1 MLYYKI
7 RNIVEVCVLA
17 RKDKLIKT
25 TALVTA
31 VIILSKVFGLA
42 RDVIT
47 AGYFGTG
54 VENDAYQSAY
64 SLFYVPVLL
73 FNSCITATIVPLFVE
88 EREKFSLKHSNHFA
102 SNALNLFAVAAL
114 IIAAVMYAFCEPIVN
129 LIYQFDARG
138 IALTVKLTR
147 IMLLGLVFNV
157 SSIVISSLLN
167 AMERFMAAQLT
178 GFPLSV
184 AVILAVVVFAPKL
197 GIEAVAWGVFAASV
211 LQVVI
216 LVPSLMGWFEYR
228 PILDLKDKRFHRL
241 LKLAG
246 PAVLSMGISEF
257 NHMIDRSLA
266 SGLPAGSI
274 SAMSYAY
281 KLITFLLGVL
291 MVPLTTIMFSRM
303 SRQAAGDNREGL
315 ISSLRSSIMF
325 ISMVALPVIAVGM
338 TMSTDVVKMIYM
350 RGNFTLESVNLTAS
364 VLLFYLIGVP
374 AFGFRDF
381 MNRTFH
387 AIQDTKTPFK
397 VACLVVV
404 LNIILNLILRRFMGA
419 RGLALATSIASYC
432 GLLAMFILLRKR
444 MGHLGFKHIAVEL
457 IKLIAAALACAAAC
471 LAIGRILPAAS
482 GTIGAV
488 GRLVAATAAG
498 FTAYL
503 LVCFV
508 LRVKMLKATLGG
520 VLRRVRR

>member
-1 MLYYKI
+1 M
-7 RNIVEVCVLA
+7 A

-54 VENDAYQSAY
+54 VENDAYASAY
-64 SLFYVPVLL
+64 TLFYLPVLL
-73 FNSCITATIVPLFVE
+73 FNSCITATIVPLFVQ
-88 EREKFSLKHSNHFA
+88 EREQHSLKQSNHFA

-114 IIAAVMYAFCEPIVN
+114 IISAVMYIFCEPIVN
-129 LIYQFDARG
+129 LIYQFDAQG

-184 AVILAVVVFAPKL
+184 AVILSVVVFAPKI

-211 LQVVI
+211 LQVVVLI
-216 LVPSLMGWFEYR
+216 PALMGWFEYH
-228 PILDLKDKRFHRL
+228 PVLDLKDKRFHRL

-246 PAVLSMGISEF
+246 PAVLSMGVSEI
-257 NHMIDRSLA
+257 NHLIDRSLA

-274 SAMSYAY
+274 SAMNYAY

-303 SRQAAGDNREGL
+303 SRLASAKDNDGLLAALRRSILL
-315 ISSLRSSIMF
+315 ICLA
-325 ISMVALPVIAVGM
+325 ALPVLSVGM
-338 TMSTDVVKMIYM
+338 VMAADVVKMIYM
-350 RGNFTLESVNLTAS
+350 RGNFTIDSVNLTAS
-364 VLLFYLIGVP
+364 VLFYYLIGVL
-374 AFGFRDF
+374 AFGLRDF

-397 VACLVVV
+397 VACLVVGLNIV
-404 LNIILNLILRRFMGA
+404 LNFILRELMGA
-419 RGLALATSIASYC
+419 QGLALATSISSFC
-432 GLLAMFILLRKR
+432 GLAAMFILLRRR
-444 MGHLGFKHIAVEL
+444 MGRLGLKHIAPEL
-457 IKLIAAALACAAAC
+457 VKLILSALCCAAAC
-471 LAIGRILPAAS
+471 A
-482 GTIGAV
+482 AV
-488 GRLVAATAAG
+488 GRALPEANGTLGAFARLAAATAAG
-498 FTAYL
+498 MIAYL
-503 LVCFV
+503 IACLL
-508 LRVKMLKATLGG
+508 LRVQALKAMAREITG
-520 VLRRVRR
+520 RIRK

>member
-1 MLYYKI
+1 M
-7 RNIVEVCVLA
+7 EVCVLA

-54 VENDAYQSAY
+54 IDNDAYQSAY

-88 EREKFSLKHSNHFA
+88 EREKYSLKHSNHFA

-114 IIAAVMYAFCEPIVN
+114 LVSALMYAFCEPIVN
-129 LIYQFDARG
+129 LIYHFDAQG
-138 IALTVKLTR
+138 IAITVKLTR

-157 SSIVISSLLN
+157 SSIVISSMLN

-211 LQVVI
+211 LQVVVLI
-216 LVPSLMGWFEYR
+216 PALMGWFEYK
-228 PILDLKDKRFHRL
+228 PVLDLRDKRFHRL

-266 SGLPAGSI
+266 SGLPTGSI

-303 SRQAAGDNREGL
+303 SRQAAGDNRDGVLASLRNSIML
-315 ISSLRSSIMF
+315 ISL
-325 ISMVALPVIAVGM
+325 VALPVIAVGM
-338 TMSTDVVKMIYM
+338 AMSADVVKMIYM
-350 RGNFTLESVNLTAS
+350 RGNFNLDSVKLTSA
-364 VLLFYLIGVP
+364 VLLFYLIGVLG
-374 AFGFRDF
+374 FGFRDF

-387 AIQDTKTPFK
+387 SLQDTKTPFK

-404 LNIILNLILRRFMGA
+404 LNIILNIILRHFMGA

-432 GLLAMFILLRKR
+432 GLTAMFILLRKR
-444 MGHLGFKHIAVEL
+444 MGHLGFRHIAVEFVKIVL
-457 IKLIAAALACAAAC
+457 AALGCAAAC
-471 LAIGRILPAAS
+471 LAVGRVLPEAN

-488 GRLVAATAAG
+488 GRLVAGTAAG
-498 FTAYL
+498 FIAYL
-503 LVCFV
+503 IICLV
-508 LRVKMLKATLGG
+508 LRVKVLKDMLGG
-520 VLRRVRR
+520 VLGRIRK

>member
-1 MLYYKI
+1 M
-7 RNIVEVCVLA
+7 A

-54 VENDAYQSAY
+54 VENDAYASAY
-64 SLFYVPVLL
+64 TLFYLPVLL

-88 EREKFSLKHSNHFA
+88 EREKHSLQHSNHFA
-102 SNALNLFAVAAL
+102 SNALNLFAVASL
-114 IIAAVMYAFCEPIVN
+114 IIAAVMYIFCEPIVN
-129 LIYQFDARG
+129 LIYQFDANG

-184 AVILAVVVFAPKL
+184 AVILAVVVFAPKI

-216 LVPSLMGWFEYR
+216 LIPALLGWFEYKPVLNLR
-228 PILDLKDKRFHRL
+228 DERFHRL

-246 PAVLSMGISEF
+246 PAVLSMGVSEI
-257 NHMIDRSLA
+257 NHLIDRSLA

-274 SAMSYAY
+274 SAMNYAY

-291 MVPLTTIMFSRM
+291 MVPLTTIMFSKM
-303 SRQAAGDNREGL
+303 SRMATAEDKSGLLSALRRSILL
-315 ISSLRSSIMF
+315 ISV
-325 ISMVALPVIAVGM
+325 VALPVIAVGM
-338 TMSTDVVKMIYM
+338 VMSGDVVKMIYM
-350 RGNFTLESVNLTAS
+350 RGNFTLDSVKLTAG
-364 VLLFYLIGVP
+364 VLLFYLIGVL
-374 AFGFRDF
+374 AFGLRDF

-397 VACLVVV
+397 VACFVVALNIV
-404 LNIILNLILRRFMGA
+404 LNVILRRFMGA
-419 RGLALATSIASYC
+419 RGLALATSISSFC
-432 GLLAMFILLRKR
+432 GLTAMFMLLRKR
-444 MGHLGFKHIAVEL
+444 MGSLGLKHIAVEMAK
-457 IKLIAAALACAAAC
+457 IVVSALCCAAVCAV
-471 LAIGRILPAAS
+471 ISRVLPAAN
-482 GTIGAV
+482 GTLGAFA
-488 GRLVAATAAG
+488 RLVAATAAG
-498 FTAYL
+498 MIVYL
-503 LVCFV
+503 IACLV
-508 LRVKMLKATLGG
+508 LRVEA
-520 VLRRVRR
+520 LRGMVGEITGRIRK

>member
-1 MLYYKI
+1 M
-7 RNIVEVCVLA
+7 A

-54 VENDAYQSAY
+54 VENDAYASAY
-64 SLFYVPVLL
+64 TMFYLPVLL
-73 FNSCITATIVPLFVE
+73 FSSCITATIVPLFVQ
-88 EREKFSLKHSNHFA
+88 EREQHSLQQSNHFA

-114 IIAAVMYAFCEPIVN
+114 LISAAMYIFCEPIVN
-129 LIYQFDARG
+129 LIYQFDAQG

-184 AVILAVVVFAPKL
+184 AVILSVVVFSRKI

-211 LQVVI
+211 LQVVVLI
-216 LVPSLMGWFEYR
+216 PALMGWFEYK
-228 PILDLKDKRFHRL
+228 PVLDLKDKRFHRL

-246 PAVLSMGISEF
+246 PAVLSMGVSEI
-257 NHMIDRSLA
+257 NHLIDRSLA

-274 SAMSYAY
+274 SAMNYAY

-303 SRQAAGDNREGL
+303 SRLASAKDNVGLLAALRRSILL
-315 ISSLRSSIMF
+315 ICLA
-325 ISMVALPVIAVGM
+325 ALPVLAVGM
-338 TMSTDVVKMIYM
+338 VMATDVVKMIYM
-350 RGNFTLESVNLTAS
+350 RGNFTIDSVNLTAS
-364 VLLFYLIGVP
+364 VLFYYLIGVL
-374 AFGFRDF
+374 AFGLRDF

-397 VACLVVV
+397 VACLVVS
-404 LNIILNLILRRFMGA
+404 LNIILNIILRRFMGA
-419 RGLALATSIASYC
+419 RGLALATSISSFC
-432 GLLAMFILLRKR
+432 GLAAMFVLLRKR
-444 MGHLGFKHIAVEL
+444 MGGLGLKHIVPEL
-457 IKLIAAALACAAAC
+457 AKLVVSALCCAAAC
-471 LAIGRILPAAS
+471 VAVGRALPEAS
-482 GTIGAV
+482 GTLGAFA
-488 GRLVAATAAG
+488 RLVAATAAG
-498 FTAYL
+498 MIVYL
-503 LVCFV
+503 IACLL
-508 LRVKMLKATLGG
+508 LRVQALKSMVGEFAG
-520 VLRRVRR
+520 RIRK

>member
-1 MLYYKI
+1 
-7 RNIVEVCVLA
+7 VEEYVLA

-54 VENDAYQSAY
+54 IENDAYASAY
-64 SLFYVPVLL
+64 TLFYLPVLL

-88 EREKFSLKHSNHFA
+88 EKEKYSLQHSNHFA
-102 SNALNLFAVAAL
+102 SNALNLFAVASLL
-114 IIAAVMYAFCEPIVN
+114 ISAVMYIFCEPIVN
-129 LIYQFDARG
+129 LIYQFDANG

-184 AVILAVVVFAPKL
+184 AVIVSVVAFAPKL

-216 LVPSLMGWFEYR
+216 LIPALMGWFEYK
-228 PILDLKDKRFHRL
+228 PVLDLKDKRFHRL

-246 PAVLSMGISEF
+246 PAVLSMGVSEI
-257 NHMIDRSLA
+257 NHLIDRSLA
-266 SGLPAGSI
+266 SGLPTGSI
-274 SAMSYAY
+274 SAMNYAY

-303 SRQAAGDNREGL
+303 SRMAAANDKKGVTEGL
-315 ISSLRSSIMF
+315 RRSILLISL
-325 ISMVALPVIAVGM
+325 VALPILAIAMVM
-338 TMSTDVVKMIYM
+338 AKDVVKMIYM
-350 RGNFTLESVNLTAS
+350 RGSFNLDSVMLTGS
-364 VLLFYLIGVP
+364 VLFFYVIGVLG
-374 AFGFRDF
+374 FGFRDF

-397 VACLVVV
+397 VACLVVALNIV
-404 LNIILNLILRRFMGA
+404 LNIILRRFMGA
-419 RGLALATSIASYC
+419 RGLALATSISSYC
-432 GLLAMFILLRKR
+432 GLTVMFILLRRR
-444 MGHLGFKHIAVEL
+444 MGSLGLRRIAGEMA
-457 IKLIAAALACAAAC
+457 KLVIAALACAAVC
-471 LAIGRILPAAS
+471 IVLNKILPVAN
-482 GTIGAV
+482 GTIGAFC
-488 GRLVAATAAG
+488 RLVVTTAAG
-498 FTAYL
+498 SIVYL
-503 LVCFV
+503 FACLA
-508 LRVKMLKATLGG
+508 LRVQTLKELLGG
-520 VLRRVRR
+520 LLNRVRK

>member
-1 MLYYKI
+1 M
-7 RNIVEVCVLA
+7 EVCVLA

-54 VENDAYQSAY
+54 IENDAYQSAY

-88 EREKFSLKHSNHFA
+88 EREKYSLKHSNHFA
-102 SNALNLFAVAAL
+102 SNALNLFALASLLV
-114 IIAAVMYAFCEPIVN
+114 AAVMYIFCEPIVN
-129 LIYQFDARG
+129 LIYQFDAQG
-138 IALTVKLTR
+138 IAITVKLTR

-211 LQVVI
+211 LQVVVLI
-216 LVPSLMGWFEYR
+216 PALMGWFEYK
-228 PILDLKDKRFHRL
+228 PVLDLKDKRFHRL

-246 PAVLSMGISEF
+246 PAVLSMGISEL

-266 SGLPAGSI
+266 SGLPTGSI

-303 SRQAAGDNREGL
+303 SRQAAGDNKEGVLSSLKNSIML
-315 ISSLRSSIMF
+315 ISL
-325 ISMVALPVIAVGM
+325 VALPVIAVGM
-338 TMSTDVVKMIYM
+338 AMSTDVVKMIYM
-350 RGNFTLESVNLTAS
+350 RGNFTLDSVNLTAS
-364 VLLFYLIGVP
+364 VLMFYLIGVLG
-374 AFGFRDF
+374 FGFRDF

-387 AIQDTKTPFK
+387 SLQDTKTPFK

-404 LNIILNLILRRFMGA
+404 LNITLNLILRRFMGT

-432 GLLAMFILLRKR
+432 GLTAMFILLKKR
-444 MGHLGFKHIAVEL
+444 MGHLGMKSIAGEL
-457 IKLIAAALACAAAC
+457 AKIIIAALGCAAAC
-471 LAIGRILPAAS
+471 IAVGHVLPVANGTFGAI
-482 GTIGAV
+482 
-488 GRLVAATAAG
+488 GRLVAGTAAG
-498 FTAYL
+498 FIVYL
-503 LVCFV
+503 IICLV
-508 LRVKMLKATLGG
+508 LRVKALKDILGG
-520 VLRRVRR
+520 VLGRIRK